1 MGETRRQTVCVPSI
15 PALVEASVLAWA
27 RRSANLEPIAAAR
40 KIGVDEDRLYEWERG
55 ESNPT
60 VTQLRQAAA
69 VYNRALAVFFLPEP
83 PTDFNTLRDFR
94 RVADQLSSE
103 WSAALHAQYRRAHAQ
118 RQVLLDLADID
129 GEEPVRSWQLVVP
142 TNDEALA
149 ERARDLLRTQTSLQF
164 PSPSADMYRHLG
176 YWINALEQAGVLVM
190 ATEGGQV
197 AVAEMRGFSLYFD
210 DVPVIMLNGTD
221 APRGR
226 TFSLLHEYVH
236 LLLHTEGLCDTTT
249 DRRAAT
255 LDRALEARC
264 NAVAAAI
271 LMPRQAVLAS
281 PPVAQ
286 HPGGEPWTLAQLVE
300 AARPYGVSV
309 EAYLRRLV
317 TLGRVPLRTYQSF
330 RDSQNGSPPEKRK
343 PSMSTFYTVKAR
355 DLGKG
360 YVRRVV
366 SAHRR
371 SAIDSTAAATY
382 LDVKVGQI
390 ERLAKAAQVAS

>member
-1 MGETRRQTVCVPSI
+1 MGEPRRQTGYVPSI
-15 PALVEASVLAWA
+15 PALVEPSVLAWA
-27 RRSANLEPIAAAR
+27 RRSANLEPVAAAR
-40 KIGVDEDRLYEWERG
+40 KIGVDQDRLYEWERG

-60 VTQLRQAAA
+60 ISQLRQAAA

-83 PTDFNTLRDFR
+83 PKDFNTLRDFR
-94 RVADQLSSE
+94 RVAEQLNSE
-103 WSAALHAQYRRAHAQ
+103 WSPALHAQYRRAHAQ
-118 RQVLLDLADID
+118 REVLLELADID
-129 GEEPVRSWQLVVP
+129 GEEPDRGWQLVVP
-142 TNDEALA
+142 TGDELLA
-149 ERARDLLRTQTSLQF
+149 ERARELLRTKTPLQF

-176 YWINALEQAGVLVM
+176 YWINALELAGVLVM
-190 ATEGGQV
+190 ATEGGEV

-226 TFSLLHEYVH
+226 LFSLLHEYVH
-236 LLLHTEGLCDTTT
+236 LLLRTGGLCDTTT
-249 DRRAAT
+249 DRRAIT
-255 LDRALEARC
+255 PDRTLEARC

-281 PPVAQ
+281 PLVVQ
-286 HPGGEPWTLAQLVE
+286 HQTGAPWTLPELID

-309 EAYLRRLV
+309 EAFLRRLV
-317 TLGRVPLRTYQSF
+317 TLGRVPMRTYQSF
-330 RDSQNGSPPEKRK
+330 RDSQNASPLEKRK
-343 PSMSTFYTVKAR
+343 STKSTFYTVKAR

-371 SAIDSTAAATY
+371 SAIDSTTAATY

-390 ERLAKAAQVAS
+390 ERLAKAAQVSS